1 MKPKPLPDV
10 NSRNAEDIII
20 LVEDIV
26 ILPQKITIIGTNNVK
41 TRNQKLTF
49 KNNAQ
54 FRSCTSKINN
64 TLTHSAKDLDTV
76 MLMYNLLEYS
86 ENYS

>member
-1 MKPKPLPDV
+1 MKSKPLPDV

-49 KNNAQ
+49 KNNAP

>member
-1 MKPKPLPDV
+1 MKSKPLPDV

-49 KNNAQ
+49 KNNAL